1 MENTPKK
8 IRENIKFDFEW
19 EYGVE
24 LSKFKKDI
32 EELEKLG
39 VTHLDIEAYESY
51 GCATITIDAINER
64 FETDS
69 EVQKRIDDEEFRK
82 QRGKENAL
90 AQIERLK
97 REHNI

>member
-1 MENTPKK
+1 MDNTPKK
-8 IRENIKFDFEW
+8 IRENISFNFDW
-19 EYGVE
+19 TYGVE

-51 GCATITIDAINER
+51 GCVSITIEAINER
-64 FETDS
+64 FETDL
-69 EVQKRIDDEEFRK
+69 EVAKRISDQEERV
-82 QRGKENAL
+82 QRGKQNAL

-97 REHNI
+97 REHNL